1 MADAGGGQPGPGG
14 VHGNERAAWM
24 AGSLLRDIS
33 ISKGCLHVLAPANT
47 RGARAGTRNVTG
59 REDLNRSFP
68 GDAQG
73 KEAHRLAAAI
83 WEDIQ
88 AARPELILDLHEAIT
103 YREEV
108 DFLGNTLVFTRA
120 SGMEELLLDLSL
132 HTHEPSLFSAPFTMS
147 GPGPEGSI
155 NHSATLLLGVPTLTV
170 ETFRGFPLETR
181 IKDQLRI
188 VEYILRYLGML
199 E

>member
-1 MADAGGGQPGPGG
+1 M
-14 VHGNERAAWM
+14 
-24 AGSLLRDIS
+24 
-33 ISKGCLHVLAPANT
+33 
-47 RGARAGTRNVTG
+47 
-59 REDLNRSFP
+59 
-68 GDAQG
+68 
-73 KEAHRLAAAI
+73 
-83 WEDIQ
+83 
-88 AARPELILDLHEAIT
+88 ILDLHEAIT

-120 SGMEELLLDLSL
+120 EHLEDLLLDLSL
-132 HTHEPSLFSAPFTMS
+132 FSHDASLFSAPFTMS

-155 NHSATLLLGVPTLTV
+155 NHSATLLLGIPTLTV

-188 VEYILRYLGML
+188 VEYALGHLGML